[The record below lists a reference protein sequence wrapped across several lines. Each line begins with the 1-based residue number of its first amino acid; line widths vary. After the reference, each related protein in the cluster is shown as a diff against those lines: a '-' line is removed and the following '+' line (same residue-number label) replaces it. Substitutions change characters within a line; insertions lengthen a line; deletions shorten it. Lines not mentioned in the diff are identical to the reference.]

1 MTSETE
7 EETFTKEDL
16 NARDGFSFLKK
27 VHFLMAGSMTNR
39 RAQVVDGDAQV
50 SVLETSQHKKGIEI
64 MNSQLSKGGISGILD
79 KISHADREESQG
91 VSWSIW
97 YEAQFI

>member
-1 MTSETE
+1 
-7 EETFTKEDL
+7 
-16 NARDGFSFLKK
+16 
-27 VHFLMAGSMTNR
+27 MAGSMTNR

>member
-16 NARDGFSFLKK
+16 NARDGF
-27 VHFLMAGSMTNR
+27 R